1 MTQIL
6 ISALINGFSLI
17 VGALIGTYFNLQQ
30 KVIAAIM
37 AFGSGV
43 LICALTF
50 GLMEEAFGHGGFDA
64 VIRGFVAGG
73 LLYVIG
79 DWAIHHLGGRKHRRH
94 QHSSAK
100 HDANGLVIVLGSLLD
115 GIPESIALG
124 IALFA
129 NRAVGLIMIAAIVIS
144 NIPESIASVGGLKKE
159 NFSKNSI
166 FAIWISAG
174 IVVTLTTILSF
185 VFLHDLNPDVIGIL
199 ESLAAGAILAMLAG
213 SMMPEAYEEG
223 GYAISMLTVA
233 GFLVTFVLSRI

>member
-1 MTQIL
+1 MAQVI
-6 ISALINGFSLI
+6 IFSLINGFSL
-17 VGALIGTYFNLQQ
+17 VAGVFIGVYFHLKQRT
-30 KVIAAIM
+30 IAAVM

-64 VIRGFVAGG
+64 VIIGFLAGG

-79 DWAIHHLGGRKHRRH
+79 DLAIHYLGGRKHKRH

-100 HDANGLVIVLGSLLD
+100 YDASGIMITLGSTLD
-115 GIPESIALG
+115 GIPEAIALG

-129 NRAVGLIMIAAIVIS
+129 NQMVGLMMIAAIVIS
-144 NIPESIASVGGLKKE
+144 NVPESIASVGGLKKE
-159 NFSKNSI
+159 NFSSKHI
-166 FAIWISAG
+166 FYIWLSVGVA
-174 IVVTLTTILSF
+174 VTLATILSF
-185 VFLHDLNPDVIGIL
+185 FFLHDLNPNTVGIL

-223 GYAISMLTVA
+223 GYAVSILTIA
-233 GFLVTFVLSRI
+233 GFLVTFVMSRL